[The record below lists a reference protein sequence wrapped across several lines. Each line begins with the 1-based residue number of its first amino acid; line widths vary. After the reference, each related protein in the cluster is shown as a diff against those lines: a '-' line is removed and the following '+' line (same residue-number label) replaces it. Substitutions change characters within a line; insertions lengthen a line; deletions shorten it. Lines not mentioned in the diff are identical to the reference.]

1 MNKYKKTIFTVLKN
15 FFLKKGK
22 LALFFIFYTWVI
34 LFFLIP
40 LLIILK
46 ISFAKVSNNVPPYSN
61 LTNWKDDQFNIT
73 LNTENYFH
81 IKDDLMYLKAYMQS
95 LKISLISTIL
105 CLIFAFPLAWS
116 CYRVKKKSTK
126 NLLLIF
132 IIMPS
137 WISCLVRVYALMI
150 LLENNGLINNFLI
163 FSKAINKPINIIY
176 GNTSVYIG
184 SVYCYLPL
192 MILPIYN
199 ALIKID
205 YLIIEAAYNLGANFL
220 KIFFKIILPLTKH
233 GIISGIALVSI
244 PNLGE
249 YIIPELLGSSS
260 TIMISKIIWQEF
272 FNNHDWPVA
281 SALSIVIILSF
292 LIPII
297 LINKYQNK

>member
-1 MNKYKKTIFTVLKN
+1 MNKYNKSTSTLIKKFL
-15 FFLKKGK
+15 LKKGK
-22 LALFFIFYTWVI
+22 LALFIIFYTWIV

-40 LLIILK
+40 LFIILK
-46 ISFAKVSNNVPPYSN
+46 ISFAQVSNGVPPYSN
-61 LTNWKDDQFNIT
+61 LTDWKDGQFNIT
-73 LNTENYFH
+73 LNIENYLH
-81 IKDDLMYLKAYMQS
+81 IKNDVMYLKAYFQS
-95 LKISLISTIL
+95 LKVSLITTLL
-105 CLIFAFPLAWS
+105 CLFFAFPLAWS
-116 CYRVKKKSTK
+116 CYRIKNKSTK

-137 WISCLVRVYALMI
+137 WISCLVRIYALMI
-150 LLENNGLINNFLI
+150 LLENNGLINNILI
-163 FSKAINKPINIIY
+163 FFKAINEPISMIY
-176 GNTSVYIG
+176 SNFSVYIG

-199 ALIKID
+199 ALTKID

-220 KIFFKIILPLTKH
+220 KIFFKIILPLTKN

-260 TIMISKIIWQEF
+260 NIMIAKIIWQEF
-272 FNNHDWPVA
+272 FYNHDWPVA

-292 LIPII
+292 LIPTI